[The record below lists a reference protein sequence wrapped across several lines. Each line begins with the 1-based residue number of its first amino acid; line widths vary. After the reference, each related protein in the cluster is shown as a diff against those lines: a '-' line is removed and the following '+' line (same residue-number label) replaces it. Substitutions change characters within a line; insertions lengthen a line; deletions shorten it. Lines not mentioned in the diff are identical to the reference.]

1 MKSLFHVLRFLAP
14 YRKTIVVGMILLV
27 AGVIL
32 DLAIPRLMQEIIDQ
46 GIAKKDLHL
55 VLVTAAIM
63 IATTI
68 ASALT
73 GIGNASSAVIVS
85 QRFATDLRDA
95 TFRRIQELSF
105 GNQDKLQTGQLL
117 VRLTSDVSQ
126 VQQIV
131 MFFLRL
137 YTRAPLM
144 LAGSIVLLFVTNW
157 RLALIMLV
165 ILPVTTGL
173 VILFTT
179 RARPLFTEVQKRLD
193 RLNTIL
199 QENLSGV
206 RVVKAFVRGGY
217 ENKRFDGANADLL
230 GMSIRVFRLLSVLNP
245 TLTLI
250 LNLGMVAVIWM
261 GGHEVV
267 GGQVTPGQVVAFINY
282 LITTSFPLAM
292 MGNMVS
298 QVSAAVASSSRIA
311 QIFDEQPEISNRPGA
326 PALKEIVGRVA
337 FEGVSLRY
345 HGEKAGLALS
355 AISLAAEPGQTV
367 AILGAT
373 GSGKSSL
380 VNLIPRF
387 YDVSAGRLTIDGVDI
402 REVTMESLRAQIGI
416 ALQEA
421 VLFTGTV
428 RDNVRFG
435 RPEASDEEVIA
446 AARAARAHD
455 FIASLPQGY
464 DTVIGERAVN
474 LSGGQ
479 KQRIAIARALL
490 IKPRILIL
498 DDSTS
503 AVDVETEAAIQQE
516 LKGLM
521 AGRTS
526 FIVAQRIST
535 VLSADRIV
543 VLDQGKVAAQ
553 GTHAELMAH
562 SPLYREIY
570 ESQLGEG
577 PSGV

>member
-1 MKSLFHVLRFLAP
+1 MRFLTP
-14 YRKTIVVGMILLV
+14 YRKTIVIGMLLLV
-27 AGVIL
+27 GGVVM
-32 DLAIPRLMQEIIDQ
+32 DLAIPRLMQVIIDQ
-46 GIAKKDLHL
+46 GIARKDLHL
-55 VLVTAAIM
+55 VLVTAALM
-63 IATTI
+63 LATTV
-68 ASALT
+68 ASALM

-85 QRFATDLRDA
+85 QRFATDLRA
-95 TFRRIQELSF
+95 AAFRRIQQLSF
-105 GNQDKLQTGQLL
+105 GNQDRLQTGKLL
-117 VRLTSDVSQ
+117 VRLTSDVTQ

-131 MFFLRL
+131 MFFLRV

-144 LAGSIVLLFVTNW
+144 LVGSVVLLFVTNW

-165 ILPVTTGL
+165 ILPLTTGL
-173 VILFTT
+173 VLLFTA
-179 RARPLFTEVQKRLD
+179 RSRPLFMEVQRRLD

-206 RVVKAFVRGGY
+206 RVVKAFVRGAH
-217 ENKRFDGANADLL
+217 ESQRFDAANAQLL
-230 GMSIRVFRLLSVLNP
+230 GTSIRVFRLLSVLNP
-245 TLTLI
+245 SLTLI
-250 LNLGMVAVIWM
+250 LNLGTVAVIWM

-267 GGQVTPGQVVAFINY
+267 GGLVTPGQVVAFINY
-282 LITTSFPLAM
+282 LIITSFPLAM

-298 QVSAAVASSSRIA
+298 QISSAMASSARI
-311 QIFDEQPEISNRPGA
+311 QEIFDELPEVSSRPGA
-326 PALKEIVGRVA
+326 LALGPIQGRVV
-337 FEGVSLRY
+337 FENVSLSYR
-345 HGEKAGLALS
+345 GEKTALALS
-355 AISLAAEPGQTV
+355 DVSLIAEPGQTV

-387 YDVSAGRLTIDGVDI
+387 YDVSAGRVSIDGVDI
-402 REVTMESLRAQIGI
+402 REVTIESLRAQIGT

-435 RPEASDEEVIA
+435 RPEAGEKEVVA
-446 AARAARAHD
+446 AAKAARAHD
-455 FIASLPQGY
+455 FIISLPKGY
-464 DTVIGERAVN
+464 DTVVGERAVN

-503 AVDVETEAAIQQE
+503 AVDVETEAAIQRE

-543 VLDQGKVAAQ
+543 VLDRGKVAAQ
-553 GTHAELMAH
+553 GTHAQLMAD

-577 PSGV
+577 PSGG